1 MLTRVTHLSPT
12 VRARSIQAG
21 WRRLGVILTA
31 GIACASL
38 MTSNEA
44 ASQVPQPAQESPTQS
59 GQVPTHPEGTSPD
72 EPLGQQLSKSGGVIE
87 PPAGIDSE
95 IEVPAPQPDPKTTP
109 VIPPPGSPGGDPSI
123 QPK

>member
-1 MLTRVTHLSPT
+1 MLTRVTYLSPT
-12 VRARSIQAG
+12 VRARRIQVG
-21 WRRLGVILTA
+21 WRRLGAILTA

-44 ASQVPQPAQESPTQS
+44 ASQVPQPAPESPAQS
-59 GQVPTHPEGTSPD
+59 GQVPMHPEGASSD